1 MREILLP
8 IALTFLAVLGLPRL
22 TLSQTTTS
30 GASNGP
36 ELVFVG
42 LYVNDL
48 YELDLKRSTYVADFY
63 VWMRW
68 QGPLDPTN
76 IEFLNGSLDLKEH
89 PETRETFGTKYI
101 SFHCR
106 GSFHTEFDYR
116 RYPLDQQRLVLKME
130 DGNYESQQLRYIAD
144 RENLSHLS
152 APTIPGWICSSPE
165 FDVRDNVYETNF
177 GDPTEAAGGNTAY
190 SRFYCSIRIWRHSFS
205 IYIKTF
211 LALFISMAIA
221 FLSFVLK
228 PSETDPRFGV
238 GVAAI
243 FGAVSSEIVVAS
255 NLPDM
260 PYLTLADKIHLFS
273 LFVIFLTLLQSC
285 LSLRLFR
292 QGKLA
297 LATRI
302 DRISLFAFP
311 ICYAVIVSRLTFAH

>member
-1 MREILLP
+1 MRKLFVP
-8 IALTFLAVLGLPRL
+8 IAATFLAVLELHGV
-22 TLSQTTTS
+22 TFSQPIPILKS
-30 GASNGP
+30 QEP

-42 LYVNDL
+42 MYLNDL
-48 YELDLKRSTYVADFY
+48 YELDLKKSTYVADFY

-68 QGPLDPTN
+68 RDALDPSN
-76 IEFLNGSLDLKEH
+76 VEFLNGSLDLKEH
-89 PETRETFGTKYI
+89 PDTRETSGAKYV

-106 GSFHTEFDYR
+106 GTFHTEFDYR
-116 RYPLDQQRLVLKME
+116 RYPLDQQRIVIEME
-130 DGNYESQQLRYIAD
+130 DADYESHQIRYIVD
-144 RENLSHLS
+144 RDNVSQLP
-152 APTIPGWICSSPE
+152 APTIPGWICGSPQFE
-165 FDVRDNVYETNF
+165 VRDNIYETNF
-177 GDPTEAAGGNTAY
+177 GDPTEATSGFTAY
-190 SRFYCSIRIWRHSFS
+190 SRVYCSIRIWRHSFS

-238 GVAAI
+238 GLAAI
-243 FGAVSSEIVVAS
+243 FGAVSSEIVVAN

-311 ICYAVIVSRLTFAH
+311 ICYTVVVSRLTFAH